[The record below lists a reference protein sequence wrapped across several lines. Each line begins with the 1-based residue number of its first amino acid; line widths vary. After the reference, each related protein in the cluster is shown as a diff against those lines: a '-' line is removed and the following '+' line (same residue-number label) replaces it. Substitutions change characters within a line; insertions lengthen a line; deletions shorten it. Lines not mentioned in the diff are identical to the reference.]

1 MKDEYDALIENKMW
15 NLAPRLLNA
24 NIIKSLKIFRH
35 NNKSDGSFERC
46 KARLISDGA
55 IQQNDINY
63 GETFS
68 PVVKP
73 NIIQTVVGVNIWVS
87 LTTSPIIP
95 YLSTV
100 EVII

>member
-15 NLAPRLLNA
+15 NLVPRLLNA
-24 NIIKSLKIFRH
+24 NIIQSLKIFRH
-35 NNKSDGSFERC
+35 NNKYDRSFERC

-55 IQQNDINY
+55 IQQNDINC

-68 PVVKP
+68 LVVKP
-73 NIIQTVVGVNIWVS
+73 NIIQTVVGVTIWVS